1 MLAQIRDKN
10 SSSAMAQLQPRNAES
25 GPKIPMHL
33 EGDEDILDD
42 LNQNST
48 YL

>member
-10 SSSAMAQLQPRNAES
+10 SSSAMANLQPRNAES
-25 GPKIPMHL
+25 GPKMPMHM
-33 EGDEDILDD
+33 EDEDMLDD